1 MNERLAMKLTIAVI
15 AATVFAIGCESAVPE
30 PAPQTTDEADGLRL
44 RIDTPERIAGTYV
57 DPATNVGIKFESA
70 RVGDIL
76 YLDLVSMNGTE
87 LIHAETVGDDY
98 VFRYLGGQLTL
109 TVSKAWVAAV
119 KAEGEDGPAA
129 ADDSAAR
136 WEGDR
141 TVLDAML
148 ALPEMATLP
157 WLSRALGVEGITGSA
172 YPGSM
177 ALHQSAKQS
186 AKALAI
192 ELPPIEMATENSQCK
207 AYPNSGNQCYGMC
220 GNGCSCWSW
229 VCGDC
234 CYHGGCAKHDSWCR
248 NGQWYYCYN
257 ITAVVALFGC

>member
-1 MNERLAMKLTIAVI
+1 MKLII
-15 AATVFAIGCESAVPE
+15 ATVAFLAIGCESAVPE
-30 PAPQTTDEADGLRL
+30 PTSSTTDEADGLSL
-44 RIDTPERIAGTYV
+44 RINTPERIAGTYV
-57 DPATNVGIKFESA
+57 DPATHVGLTFESA

-76 YLDLVSMNGTE
+76 YLDIVSMNGTE
-87 LIHAETVGDDY
+87 LIHAETVGDNY
-98 VFRYLGGQLTL
+98 VFRYMGGQLKL
-109 TVSKAWVAAV
+109 TISKAWVAEV

-129 ADDSAAR
+129 ADESAAQ

-141 TVLDAML
+141 NVLDAML

-157 WLSRALGVEGITGSA
+157 WLSRALGVEGITGNA

-177 ALHQSAKQS
+177 ALHQAAKQS

-192 ELPPIEMATENSQCK
+192 ELPPIEMASENSQCSRPT
-207 AYPNSGNQCYGMC
+207 ANQCYGMC